1 MLKWIKRGMVS
12 KRTGLYAS
20 IRRTEAFSA
29 KATLSLSLST
39 EQKLYWLSSGVWV
52 PYRPL

>member
-12 KRTGLYAS
+12 KRTELYGS
-20 IRRTEAFSA
+20 IRRREALSA
-29 KATLSLSLST
+29 KATLSSSLST